1 MILVILSQSFDE
13 FTVELL
19 FSVLA
24 NLVQEKPI
32 GKITRIE
39 ETIDVFPI
47 LLSLSSRSHG
57 QQSQLQPDDRESDND
72 HFIKHLDG
80 SNGGQENKPEPES
93 KVDFLIDDIL
103 GQNAEMIGVAF
114 TACRSNFRH
123 SAWDG
128 SRENFAHWIQSRII
142 IIGQVLQDI
151 RSISWEVSIEE
162 CTCHAKVGNQED
174 DVQDLAKQ
182 EFEVIELV
190 VSFQHSEQ
198 RYVAFDQFPK
208 IN

>member
-1 MILVILSQSFDE
+1 MILSQSFDE

-32 GKITRIE
+32 GKITRFE
-39 ETIDVFPI
+39 EIIDVI
-47 LLSLSSRSHG
+47 TAMRSHG
-57 QQSQLQPDDRESDND
+57 QQSQLQPDGRESDND

-123 SAWDG
+123 SAWHG

-198 RYVAFDQFPK
+198 RYVAVDQFPK